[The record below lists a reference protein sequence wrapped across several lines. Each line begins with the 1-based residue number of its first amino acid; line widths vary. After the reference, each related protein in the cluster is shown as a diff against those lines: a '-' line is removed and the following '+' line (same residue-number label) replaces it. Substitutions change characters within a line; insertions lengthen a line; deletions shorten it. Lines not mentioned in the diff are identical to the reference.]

1 MAFFDNFVGEFL
13 DNLSDSIKESRRESR
28 ENSYE
33 WAARRTDEARAEYQF
48 HASKANAWLDKLEE
62 VEREHDQLDRKIQSG
77 QYSQWDV
84 SEWRALKSQIK
95 RINGYIKEARK
106 DAESARRSYEIR
118 QEVEMK
124 RSFNRGR
131 SDWDFD
137 LL

>member
-1 MAFFDNFVGEFL
+1 MANFFSDLL
-13 DNLSDSIKESRRESR
+13 DDLSDSIRESR
-28 ENSYE
+28 KNSREDAYE
-33 WAARRTDEARAEYQF
+33 WAVRRTDEARAEYSF
-48 HASKANAWLDKLEE
+48 HANKANAWMDKLEE
-62 VEREHDQLDRKIQSG
+62 VEREHDKLDRKIQSG
-77 QYSQWDV
+77 QYTQWDV

-95 RINGYIKEARK
+95 RINGYIKEAKK

-124 RSFNRGR
+124 RSFNRGK